1 MKCDRPSCQEFL
13 KTLNVSSDV
22 IMETYHP
29 LEENFEVKSVKVVDA
44 DLKEL
49 TLIYRERPIFL
60 L

>member
-1 MKCDRPSCQEFL
+1 
-13 KTLNVSSDV
+13 
-22 IMETYHP
+22 METYHP

>member
-1 MKCDRPSCQEFL
+1 MKCDRPSRQEFL

-44 DLKEL
+44 DFKEL
-49 TLIYRERPIFL
+49 TLIYRERPIL
-60 L
+60 LL

>member
-1 MKCDRPSCQEFL
+1 VKCDRPSRQEFL

-49 TLIYRERPIFL
+49 TLIYRERPIL
-60 L
+60 LL